1 MDLAREVSRLVE
13 HYIDD
18 GKVFLVEVSIKGKPG
33 NQKIQVFIDGDQS
46 VGIDECTSIS
56 RKLSDELE
64 EMDIIEGKYTIEVST
79 PGADKPLKLIRQF
92 PKHIGR
98 ELEVVTVEN
107 KKYHGE
113 LLNVIDEKIEVSI
126 KSTKVK
132 KELNSETLRL
142 SINEIENAKVVLRF

>member
-1 MDLAREVSRLVE
+1 MDLAKEVSRLVE

-18 GKVFLVEVSIKGKPG
+18 SKIFLVEVNVKGKPG
-33 NQKIQVFIDGDQS
+33 NQKVQVFVDGDQS
-46 VGIDECTSIS
+46 VGIDECTKIS
-56 RKLSDELE
+56 RGLSNELE
-64 EMDIIEGKYTIEVST
+64 EMDIVEGRYTIEVST

-98 ELEVVTVEN
+98 ELELVTVED
-107 KKYHGE
+107 KKYQGE
-113 LLNVIDEKIEVSI
+113 LLSVVEEKIEVSI

-132 KELNSETLRL
+132 KELNSDTLKL

>member
-1 MDLAREVSRLVE
+1 MDLAKEVSRLVE

-18 GKVFLVEVSIKGKPG
+18 SKIFLVEVNVKGKPG
-33 NQKIQVFIDGDQS
+33 NQKVQVFVDGDQS
-46 VGIDECTSIS
+46 VGIDECTKIS
-56 RKLSDELE
+56 RGLSNELE
-64 EMDIIEGKYTIEVST
+64 EKDIVEGRYTIEVST

-98 ELEVVTVEN
+98 ELELVTVEN
-107 KKYHGE
+107 KKYQGE
-113 LLNVIDEKIEVSI
+113 LLSVVDEKIEVSI

-132 KELNSETLRL
+132 KELNSDTLKL